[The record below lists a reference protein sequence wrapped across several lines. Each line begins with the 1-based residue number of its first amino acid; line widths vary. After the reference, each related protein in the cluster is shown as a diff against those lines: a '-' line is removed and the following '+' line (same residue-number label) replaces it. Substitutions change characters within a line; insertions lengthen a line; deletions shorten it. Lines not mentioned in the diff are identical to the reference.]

1 MDFKEKFYEFQ
12 VENIQ
17 GYYTLKQH
25 TGYNTEIRRHMDF
38 FKVCKVAKTI
48 SILSKLHNTNCQ
60 IIIPYKYSVSAH
72 LSTGLMGDV

>member
-25 TGYNTEIRRHMDF
+25 TGYNTEVLLQDKHNPKTHGLF
-38 FKVCKVAKTI
+38 QGAQSCKDYFNSFQVT
-48 SILSKLHNTNCQ
+48 
-60 IIIPYKYSVSAH
+60 
-72 LSTGLMGDV
+72 